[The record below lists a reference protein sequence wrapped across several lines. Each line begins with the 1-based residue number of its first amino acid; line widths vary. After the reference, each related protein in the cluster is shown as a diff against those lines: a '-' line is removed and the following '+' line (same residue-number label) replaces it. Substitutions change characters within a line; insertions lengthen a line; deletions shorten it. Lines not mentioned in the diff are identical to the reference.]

1 MPLKEQLLAILE
13 LGEKSTQ
20 AFVDEL
26 SQEDRAVVGTFE
38 EWCAKDALAHIAYW
52 KESRAQRLAALARGE
67 EPPPSPPHFE
77 QANRT
82 CFERY
87 CDCSWDEVQAF
98 ADLAHGQL
106 VDAVST
112 LAEDVLAKPP
122 ADSEERPLWQEVVGT
137 GYTHPLVH
145 IAGYYSEHGWPNRAG
160 QLWKEWGERVGPLDD
175 SPEWQGGVHYNLAC
189 SFALT
194 GNQDQAVA
202 ALRQALELRPSL
214 TSWSKQDADLSSL
227 HEMPEY
233 RELYAPPYWWKAL
246 DANPQAEALADQFI
260 RALAMFRGA
269 VKAYPAEEWRKG
281 EVACRRPAG
290 LALHLVGSLGFYSSL
305 KAGQGEGERFDVDW
319 EDKDASKLPSQ
330 DDLLS
335 YLDDVEAQWADF
347 LAEADLMAQEELFR
361 WTGSTL
367 LSRAV
372 YVLRHAQHHLAEMC
386 LELHTRG
393 LKAPE
398 WQ

>member
-1 MPLKEQLLAILE
+1 MKEQLLAILE

-26 SQEDRAVVGTFE
+26 SEEDRAAVGTFE
-38 EWCAKDALAHIAYW
+38 DWCAKDALAHIAYW
-52 KESRAQRLAALARGE
+52 KDNRAQRLAALARGE
-67 EPPPSPPHFE
+67 EPPPSPSHFE

-87 CDCSWDEVQAF
+87 CDCSW
-98 ADLAHGQL
+98 L
-106 VDAVST
+106 VDAVSA
-112 LAEDVLAKPP
+112 LEEDILAKPP
-122 ADSEERPLWQEVVGT
+122 PDSEERPLWQEVVGT
-137 GYTHPLVH
+137 GYTHVLIHV
-145 IAGYYSEHGWPNRAG
+145 AGYYSEHGWPHRAG

-175 SPEWQGGVHYNLAC
+175 SPEWQGGVLYNLAC

-214 TSWSKQDADLSSL
+214 TSWSKQDPDLSSL
-227 HEMPEY
+227 HGMAEY
-233 RELYAPPYWWKAL
+233 RELFAPEYWWKAL

-260 RALAMFRGA
+260 RALAMFREA

-281 EVACRRPAG
+281 EAACQRPAG
-290 LALHLVGSLGFYSSL
+290 LAMHLVGSIGFYSSL
-305 KAGQGEGERFDVDW
+305 KAGEGESERFDVDW

-335 YLDDVEAQWADF
+335 YLDEVEARWAGF
-347 LAEADLMAQEELFR
+347 LAEADLMAPEELFR
-361 WTGSTL
+361 WAGSTL
-367 LSRAV
+367 LSRAA
-372 YVLRHAQHHLAEMC
+372 YVLRHTQHHLAEMC

-393 LKAPE
+393 LKAPQ